1 MMHLKATNRA
11 PEDPMDDI
19 FDQEFLADAMAGL
32 QAQPKALSPKYFYDA
47 RGSHFFD
54 LICKLN
60 EYYPYRTEMT
70 LLPEVAKELAGFLPD
85 KVCCVEFGAGSLHK
99 IRPLLQ
105 HCGAIHGFI
114 PIDISHDHLKTAGD
128 KLAEEFPHLS
138 VVPKAGDF
146 TQPIALVSDSTEL
159 SNSDVLS
166 LPRLGFFPGS
176 TIGNLTPQEA
186 VKFLK
191 NARKTLGSQSY
202 FLLGVD
208 TQQDR
213 EALHNA
219 YNDREG
225 VTAEFNK
232 NILVRMNRELKANF
246 DVDTFM
252 HEARFNESASRI
264 EMHLVS
270 RSAQEVRIAGEVIK
284 FSQGESIHT
293 ENSYKYTPERINALV
308 ESAGWQVVHRWAPA
322 DGSFS
327 EVLLVPATDSDA

>member
-11 PEDPMDDI
+11 PEDSMDDI

-54 LICKLN
+54 LICKLD

-85 KVCCVEFGAGSLHK
+85 KICCVEFGAGSLHK

-105 HCGAIHGFI
+105 HCDAIHGFI

-128 KLAEEFPHLS
+128 KLAEAFPHLS

-146 TQPIALVSDSTEL
+146 TQPIALVSDSAEL

-176 TIGNLTPQEA
+176 TIGNFTPQEA
-186 VKFLK
+186 IRFLK

-219 YNDREG
+219 YNDQEG
-225 VTAEFNK
+225 VTADFNK
-232 NILVRMNRELKANF
+232 NILLRMNRELKANF
-246 DVDTFM
+246 DLDTFT
-252 HEARFNESASRI
+252 HEARFNESESRI

-270 RSAQEVRIAGEVIK
+270 RSAQEIRIAGEVIK

-293 ENSYKYTPERINALV
+293 ENSYKYTPERIIALV
-308 ESAGWQVVHRWAPA
+308 ESAGWQVVHRWTPA

-327 EVLLVPATDSDA
+327 EVLLVPATDSGA